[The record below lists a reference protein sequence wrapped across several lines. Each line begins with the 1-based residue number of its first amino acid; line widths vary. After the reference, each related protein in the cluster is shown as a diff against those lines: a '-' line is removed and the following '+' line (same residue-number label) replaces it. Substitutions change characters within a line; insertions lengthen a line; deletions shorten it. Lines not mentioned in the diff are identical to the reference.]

1 MSDIAAKREGDTA
14 ENKESQLNAKRAK
27 CDVADGQGD
36 QSEGDSAYKSNIL
49 SGFVT
54 SQILNDSAREKKIFV
69 HGKVRER
76 FAAPLAPFRVFES
89 TP

>member
-1 MSDIAAKREGDTA
+1 MSDIAAKREGDTP

-27 CDVADGQGD
+27 CDVTDGQGD
-36 QSEGDSAYKSNIL
+36 QAEGEAAHKSNIL

-69 HGKVRER
+69 HGKVWEH
-76 FAAPLAPFRVFES
+76 FTATLALFSVYVS
-89 TP
+89 TS